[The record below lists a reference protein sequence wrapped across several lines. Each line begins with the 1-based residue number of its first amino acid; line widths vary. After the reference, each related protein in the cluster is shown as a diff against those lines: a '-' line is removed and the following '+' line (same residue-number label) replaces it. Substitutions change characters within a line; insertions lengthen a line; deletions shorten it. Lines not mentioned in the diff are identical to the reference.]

1 MLQYISYLQ
10 LCSNVLQNKLS
21 RRQQKYIVNVY
32 KNCTAFMGYN
42 FLYMSIGSVVFFSS
56 YVLRKRNEMPKIKGK
71 IYINQMDLPIKNMIG
86 KVLAR
91 RHHFRGRHSP
101 YGRVHIMRQLPP
113 PSSESGDEQLLTARQ
128 VSRVRSRSRLH
139 PQYCSWASWMLPF
152 ISAFNLSRNQD
163 GTKKNIYI

>member
-42 FLYMSIGSVVFFSS
+42 FSLYEYWLCSVFFSS

-71 IYINQMDLPIKNMIG
+71 KKYIYIYKPHGFYSIKNTVG
-86 KVLAR
+86 KVLSLRYRRPRPGTAGHRRAPPPAAPAR
-91 RHHFRGRHSP
+91 RRARG
-101 YGRVHIMRQLPP
+101 GRAANKVQLFVFG
-113 PSSESGDEQLLTARQ
+113 SYWVLFVLFSFWWFSADSCFLL
-128 VSRVRSRSRLH
+128 L
-139 PQYCSWASWMLPF
+139 
-152 ISAFNLSRNQD
+152 
-163 GTKKNIYI
+163 

>member
-42 FLYMSIGSVVFFSS
+42 FFYMSIGSVVFSS

-71 IYINQMDLPIKNMIG
+71 
-86 KVLAR
+86 
-91 RHHFRGRHSP
+91 
-101 YGRVHIMRQLPP
+101 
-113 PSSESGDEQLLTARQ
+113 
-128 VSRVRSRSRLH
+128 
-139 PQYCSWASWMLPF
+139 
-152 ISAFNLSRNQD
+152 
-163 GTKKNIYI
+163 NI